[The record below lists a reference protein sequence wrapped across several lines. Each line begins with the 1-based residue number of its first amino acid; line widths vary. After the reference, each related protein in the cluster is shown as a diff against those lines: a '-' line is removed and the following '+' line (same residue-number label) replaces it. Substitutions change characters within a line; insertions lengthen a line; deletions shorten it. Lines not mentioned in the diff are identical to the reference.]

1 MLRLAAQNGTHS
13 RPSVNKS
20 HCSPSHTTVSQV
32 ALVVKNPPANARDIR
47 DAGWIPGLGRSM
59 EEGMSTHSSVLV
71 WRIPRTEVPG
81 KLQSIGLQRVRH
93 SWTSEYTPTPFCAA
107 CSPYFDSS
115 VRSQITSFMALT
127 WDSSWGCEL
136 LLSCSYSWVV
146 NIATSQPWDET
157 SHQISA
163 TKSWIPDREEKISS
177 WRHLAWACCEG
188 LKLLT
193 EKRCWNNSK
202 WSRLPC
208 RSPSMLSLPGHW
220 PSLWLKG
227 NQFHFP
233 RFMLHSH
240 SDEFM

>member
-163 TKSWIPDREEKISS
+163 TKSWIPDREEKNLIMEAPCLGMLWGTEAAHGETLLEQQQMKQASLQVPVYVVPP
-177 WRHLAWACCEG
+177 RALAFSV
-188 LKLLT
+188 T
-193 EKRCWNNSK
+193 
-202 WSRLPC
+202 
-208 RSPSMLSLPGHW
+208 
-220 PSLWLKG
+220 
-227 NQFHFP
+227 
-233 RFMLHSH
+233 
-240 SDEFM
+240 